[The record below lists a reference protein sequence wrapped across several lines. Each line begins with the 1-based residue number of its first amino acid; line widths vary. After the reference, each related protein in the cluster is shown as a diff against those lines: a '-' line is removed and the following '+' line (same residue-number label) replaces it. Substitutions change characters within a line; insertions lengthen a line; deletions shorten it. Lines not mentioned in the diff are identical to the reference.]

1 MLLLFFIYLE
11 YFLSLPISRVIYV
24 FLSLTYVSIV
34 VLTREYRS
42 SNDKRAEGADGRERR
57 QAGKHGENVSRPTA
71 AGERHPGPEL
81 SERRDSWIRD
91 CGGQAAPRL
100 SP

>member
-1 MLLLFFIYLE
+1 
-11 YFLSLPISRVIYV
+11 
-24 FLSLTYVSIV
+24 LTYVSIV

-81 SERRDSWIRD
+81 SERRDGTLVDQRQWLRHFVESPLAKATKSVRTSWGCR
-91 CGGQAAPRL
+91 
-100 SP
+100 